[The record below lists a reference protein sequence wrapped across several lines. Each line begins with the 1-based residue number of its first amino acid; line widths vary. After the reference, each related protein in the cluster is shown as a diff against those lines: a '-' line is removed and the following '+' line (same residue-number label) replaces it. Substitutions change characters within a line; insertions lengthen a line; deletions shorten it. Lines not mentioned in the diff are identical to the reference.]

1 MTSSINNIRT
11 LMDEIHTY
19 RNEYL
24 TDDNRQFSNY
34 EHIMEKYIGTDWENY
49 IPETLSFISPTD
61 YAKVLIHE
69 DNYYKLYLI
78 CWLPGQHAPLHG
90 HQPLGCLVK
99 VLSGTV
105 FQYLKTNMS
114 AKRGIYQ
121 TFESGTMTYLDNSI
135 GRHIFGS
142 IYRHWST
149 NSERPTAYTL
159 HLYPVDN

>member
-61 YAKVLIHE
+61 YAKV
-69 DNYYKLYLI
+69 
-78 CWLPGQHAPLHG
+78 
-90 HQPLGCLVK
+90 
-99 VLSGTV
+99 
-105 FQYLKTNMS
+105 
-114 AKRGIYQ
+114 
-121 TFESGTMTYLDNSI
+121 
-135 GRHIFGS
+135 
-142 IYRHWST
+142 
-149 NSERPTAYTL
+149 
-159 HLYPVDN
+159 